1 MRTKFNATKV
11 RNNLTK
17 SKSYKKRNWP
27 KYMEKIEAK
36 QVDTTVI
43 EKPVKNQSL
52 NPIKNKLEKAPEKDV
67 FDFSGE
73 EEGFFKVGNRIIQ
86 TIFPR

>member
-1 MRTKFNATKV
+1 MRTKFNTTKV

-27 KYMEKIEAK
+27 KYMEKLEAK
-36 QVDTTVI
+36 KNEATII
-43 EKPVKNQSL
+43 EKPCENILTKPAKNT
-52 NPIKNKLEKAPEKDV
+52 LERSPQKDV
-67 FDFSGE
+67 LDFSGE
-73 EEGFFKVGNRIIQ
+73 EEGFFKVGDKIIA